1 MAFGD
6 GAREFIE
13 RKKAA
18 VIALVQN
25 KAQEVEG
32 YMKDHAPWTDRTG
45 NARNGLMA
53 TTFVEQRGNTTRV
66 MLHMGHSVEYGV
78 HLEEAHAS
86 RWAIA
91 KPTAERARNDLV
103 REVPGVW
110 EG

>member
-1 MAFGD
+1 VFGD

-18 VIALVQN
+18 VIAHVQN

-66 MLHMGHSVEYGV
+66 TLHMGHSVDYGV
-78 HLEEAHAS
+78 YLEKAHAA
-86 RWAIA
+86 RYAIVD
-91 KPTAERARNDLV
+91 PTADRVHDELV
-103 REVPGVW
+103 REVRDIWGS
-110 EG
+110 